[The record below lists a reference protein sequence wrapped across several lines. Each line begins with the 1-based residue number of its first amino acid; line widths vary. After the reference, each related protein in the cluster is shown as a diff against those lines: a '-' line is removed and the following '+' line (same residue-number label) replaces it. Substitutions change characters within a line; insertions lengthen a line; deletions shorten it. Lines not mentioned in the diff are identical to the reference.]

1 MSKLIKTNNNLN
13 LKSIDLDDPIQI
25 ENIKFLSDDKIDELR
40 ELKAYQRLLRL
51 TDCEDSSLALLKQNI
66 HSVFNIT
73 NMARSIFV
81 NDYSKYLHN
90 NKQKAGDI
98 YDKAVAKKSQILNTY
113 VAISQHKS
121 PFYSATRF
129 DNLSQATD
137 QNFNHIPSYEDLFG
151 EVDFCSCPHCRT
163 IFSPAAYFVDLMNM
177 QSKYILQKD
186 DDLSITKRRSDLETI
201 ELSCKNTNELVP
213 SISIVN
219 DVLINSIEESSKS
232 YKVLNDAVYPFNLP
246 FNKPLSDIN
255 IFLKNNDL
263 SLFKIWEGLNSKAFF
278 KINNNNVYLDIL
290 GITQKQWDIFTTDL
304 DSTEELSKYYG
315 YKTNNSNLM
324 NDLTPIDTFL
334 KRTQLTYPELNEL
347 LFENLSCTQI
357 ANGKIQKH
365 FFINQG
371 TKSLINQGTDQ
382 DATNILTTTIQKA
395 FCDNKSIDKE
405 ELVNLNETH
414 LSNINRFVRLA
425 KAIGFSFIELDWAL
439 RTIEF
444 IMKNKDVDR
453 AILEDYRLK
462 YLAWFKQ
469 IKQNNPKLSMEEI
482 CSIQGLIK
490 DYGDKDSKSLF
501 DRIFNNSNIPNP
513 PKWYSIDNKGDKQF
527 NQIWD
532 VPSLDSNKQDDST
545 NQQIQTA
552 LMASLKISEV
562 ELILIAKQML
572 KANGIKDNNNL
583 PLTLENLSIFYRFS
597 LLPKILKLS
606 IEEIFT
612 ALEFIGKS
620 DADNIIDN
628 IVKCNI
634 NLQDLLIWLQEFSS
648 WKEKLSLSTYEI
660 EYLLTGKSQNPK
672 IQNQVIDEEGFKN
685 LEEELKEDLQTT
697 LITKESLEDALGVYS
712 DYNQYTKEAQEY
724 IFDFLE
730 KGETELKNKIES
742 IFPQIY
748 YDSEVKEQRIGYLTK
763 VVTEHKEDTKE
774 IFIKNTKKAFAEAMS
789 SDYLLDTIIEKL
801 NQNNITHI
809 SNSFNE
815 IMGALVNNPKIQDS
829 FFEELLFCKSLKDD
843 KHSDIFTLLDTKL
856 QALLAPFLDANF
868 NIQQSVYQNFM
879 LDFLNIEQEIF
890 DQLLKNLNKKENQK
904 LSLEDLQKLQRYAVL
919 ISLFNLSPLDL
930 VNITSNPKSYSYTNN
945 TISIDFINSLYN
957 YKSLKIKFEDNQD
970 LFSSL
975 ISEKQKDKDKLIEQL
990 SSITQWNP
998 SELKFLINKLY
1009 ISLPISIDNIA
1020 LLNNWFTLSQK
1031 SNLDITSIYN
1041 LYDLSK
1047 SDIEYKKLEELSFC
1061 VWSGLL
1067 KVYESKP
1074 KELNNIKAS
1083 TEVITRDYLA
1093 PYVLANIGAKEQ
1105 FNINNLRDLS
1115 NYLLIDIEVGAEVE
1129 TSIIKS
1135 AISTV
1140 QLYLYRC
1147 LNNLEQGIDVLDNFE
1162 SWWEWIENYRVWE
1175 ANRKVFIF
1183 PENYI
1188 EPELRTD
1195 KTPLFSQLEIN
1206 LQQANL
1212 QNPANVESAVNS
1224 YLDGFSKV
1232 ANLSIDSSAG
1242 YDYTTYI
1249 NTGNIKDTH
1258 DEKVQ
1263 ESFKNFCFIGK
1274 TKEESFKYYY
1284 RMAKFIKQKEDYEP
1298 VEWGAWQEISIPL
1311 QAIGPVKP
1319 FFAFGKWF
1327 IFWLEQLQTGE
1338 DNKTPT
1344 HTIYCKC
1351 SYLNFNNEWVVPQTI
1366 KEIQSNKFYDIDK
1379 TSQKDNIDAWN
1390 QVYIS
1395 YMYSLNIMF
1404 FTYGVVK
1411 DNKAEYQ
1418 FTYGD
1423 EYLRDDLK
1431 DSVKYISKELP
1442 DTNYQIPYGNQEI
1455 VSKYSYWKK
1464 ELEDESF
1471 KDIENKSTLTWLKVD
1486 SNDEAFIKVRLF
1498 PSGGEYLSLKLFS
1511 SSDKK
1516 IKCEVYNKDNT
1527 LCIARGKSSD
1537 SFDLKKWNFLYLNT
1551 DNKIKFIPE
1560 NPIKQLKFKEDA
1572 LNNLNYNYHIYTNDT
1587 TTYIT
1592 SIISSVD
1599 IKDKKLSYNKK
1610 KVSSFYISKM
1620 QDRDIITNTHEVTI
1634 KTPINIVS
1642 EIGLFNFDTKLY
1654 AFWLSY
1660 ESFGMS
1666 TFNNSLYIGEIEN
1679 DENNNKIINNYK
1691 KVNNI
1696 SIEEEFSA
1704 TVNSILLPSIIV
1716 GKQKQNNTEVD
1727 KIYCAYASIGS
1738 YSNKDNYFGYIDLK
1752 DENSLTFNSISDLE
1766 QTTNSHNTAQPT
1778 LFKKDND
1785 IYILYLENQ
1794 QISSLKFKSYYYNK
1808 SSNKYELK
1816 DITNGDLKFDN
1827 NAQGVLISANVTNAN
1842 GDLYLNTLT
1851 NYSDQ
1856 NYGYSQRISFK
1867 NDKIINP
1874 EGKAF
1879 LEVNDDDFDSY
1890 LDLSLLSTLYLNDKI
1905 VSFYNIKEPK
1915 EETNCLDSY
1924 CPAIVNFFFPKM
1936 INNQDLKIEIFGKN
1950 ANFNQSKTYSIEYYS
1965 LSKNYYQEF
1974 LVYRNNRDDEHRTK
1988 VDNEGKIEEYYN
2000 NTKHFITQNYT
2011 NRVNNKLSEYF
2022 SDKTTINYN
2031 TIINEPAWQTFSK
2044 NGIEILATF
2053 DKDNKMVCYRLNTT
2067 ANNYLNEKLF
2077 LEGINGLL
2085 SLNSQYSK
2093 ELPFNI
2099 LNPEETKTP
2108 KKYWPMDSIDFHNSP
2123 MSKYYWEI
2131 FFYMP
2136 YLIAK
2141 SLQTAQQNSAAK
2153 AWYEYIFNPTIN
2165 LTNDDI
2171 FGDEYKN
2178 DKFWRFVGLRSSQNP
2193 TLKNELSK
2201 PWSEE
2206 IKDDTQN
2213 PIQLYA
2219 YHNDPFEPHLLAQA
2233 RPIAYQKNIVMNY
2246 IDNLMTWGDKLF
2258 REYTVESIVEASM
2271 HYITAYDLLGEEP
2284 KYLGECPLLK
2294 EENLNNFIEKFQN
2307 LQNIPE
2313 FLIQIE
2319 RTTPDPKLIFKG
2331 ADIPAT
2337 YIPNLYFNL
2346 PENEQLIQH
2355 WDRVQERLYNIRHGL
2370 NIEGVAQKLALF
2382 EPAINPAQLVA
2393 QIGSGGS
2400 LSSAKSF
2407 LNSSI
2412 PYYRFS
2418 SVLQLAKSTTGDVIQ
2433 FGKSLLSALEKKD
2446 AGKLNLLQNQHQLVL
2461 LEQTTGTKQA
2471 QIDSIEQTVHSLEYS
2486 LKGAQDRY
2494 EHYTKLIDKGLS
2506 TLEESEFLLSDAS
2519 ISTSAMGAGFKGAS
2533 IGGYGSPTVFG
2544 LSNGGMNIGRTIEMG
2559 GHIANTT
2566 AKILKENAAIVKTSA
2581 SQERREHEWKF
2592 QQKLAKNDKEKI
2604 TYEIESSKYKLQEA
2618 KEQIST
2624 HEKNIKQLQEVQ
2636 QILKSRFT
2644 NEQLYQWMVS
2654 RLSSLFFQTYQL
2666 ALDIS
2671 QQAQQAWNFEK
2682 GVERSFIK
2690 GNYWDGLYDGL
2701 LSGESLMLSL
2711 NQMENAYKQENKRRL
2726 EIQKSIALTQDN
2738 IDALKEQGEC
2748 MFSFSEETFDKDY
2761 PGMYNRQIKSI
2772 SVTIPNAVGPYEN
2785 IKATL
2790 TQLRNSTVLKPD
2802 IKAVKY
2808 LYNSEDEEGSN
2819 ENIRENVLVNQQIAI
2834 STGVKDSGLFYLN
2847 FNDERYLPF
2856 EGTGVVSTWGLVI
2869 NNDDILDNISEIII
2883 QINYTALQGSLAFEK
2898 EVRDFYIK

>member
-51 TDCEDSSLALLKQNI
+51 TDCEDSSLALLKQDI

-81 NDYSKYLHN
+81 NDYAKYLHD

-186 DDLSITKRRSDLETI
+186 KNLSITKRRSDLETI

-219 DVLINSIEESSKS
+219 NVLINSIDKKS
-232 YKVLNDAVYPFNLP
+232 QSFQVLDDAVYPFNLP

-278 KINNNNVYLDIL
+278 EIKDNHVYFDIL
-290 GITQKQWDIFTTDL
+290 GITKKQWDIFTTNL
-304 DSTEELSKYYG
+304 DSTKELSKYYG
-315 YKTNNSNLM
+315 YKTDNSNLM

-334 KRTQLTYPELNEL
+334 KITQLTYPELNEL

-357 ANGKIQKH
+357 ANGKIQEH

-371 TKSLINQGTDQ
+371 TKSLINQGTEQ

-395 FCDNKSIDKE
+395 FCDNKSINEE
-405 ELVNLNETH
+405 ELVNLNKTH
-414 LSNINRFVRLA
+414 LSNINRFIRLA
-425 KAIGFSFIELDWAL
+425 KAIGFSFIELDWVL
-439 RTIEF
+439 RTIGF
-444 IMKNKDVDR
+444 ITTGEDK
-453 AILEDYRLK
+453 AILDDDSLK

-469 IKQNNPKLSMEEI
+469 IKQNNPKLSIEEI
-482 CSIQGLIK
+482 CSIQGRIK

-513 PKWYSIDNKGDKQF
+513 PKWYTIDTKGDKHF

-572 KANGIKDNNNL
+572 KASGIKDNSNL

-612 ALEFIGKS
+612 ALEFSGKS
-620 DADNIIDN
+620 DVDN
-628 IVKCNI
+628 IVKHST
-634 NLQDLLIWLQEFSS
+634 NLQSLLIWLQEFSS
-648 WKEKLSLSTYEI
+648 WSKKLSLNTYEI

-697 LITKESLEDALGVYS
+697 LITKESLQDALGVYG
-712 DYNQYTKEAQEY
+712 DYNQYTQDAQEY
-724 IFDFLE
+724 IFDFLD
-730 KGETELKNKIES
+730 KDKTVLDSGIRS
-742 IFPQIY
+742 IFPQTY
-748 YDSEVKEQRIGYLTK
+748 YDNKIKEQRIAYLTK

-774 IFIKNTKKAFAEAMS
+774 VFIKNTKKAFAEAMS

-801 NQNNITHI
+801 NQNNITLI
-809 SNSFNE
+809 NNSSNE
-815 IMGALVNNPKIQDS
+815 IMGALVNNPKIQGN
-829 FFEELLFCKSLKDD
+829 FFEELLFCKNLKDY
-843 KHSDIFTLLDTKL
+843 KHLDVFTLLDTKL
-856 QALLAPFLDANF
+856 QALLAPFLDASF

-879 LDFLNIEQEIF
+879 LDFLNIKQEIF

-904 LSLEDLQKLQRYAVL
+904 LSLEDIQKLQRYAVL
-919 ISLFNLSPLDL
+919 INLFNLSPLDL
-930 VNITSNPKSYSYTNN
+930 VNIISNPKSYSYTNN
-945 TISIDFINSLYN
+945 TINIDFINSLYN
-957 YKSLKIKFEDNQD
+957 YKSLQIKFEDNQD

-998 SELKFLINKLY
+998 SELKFLIDKLY
-1009 ISLPISIDNIA
+1009 ISLPIPVDNLPKSLPISIDNIA

-1031 SNLDITSIYN
+1031 SNLDITSIYK
-1041 LYDLSK
+1041 LYDSSK

-1074 KELNNIKAS
+1074 KELNNIKAN

-1140 QLYLYRC
+1140 QLYVYRC

-1249 NTGNIKDTH
+1249 NTGNIKDDH

-1274 TKEESFKYYY
+1274 IKEESFKYYY

-1338 DNKTPT
+1338 DNKTPIY
-1344 HTIYCKC
+1344 TIYCKC

-1404 FTYGVVK
+1404 FTYGVK
-1411 DNKAEYQ
+1411 DDNKEAKYQ

-1431 DSVKYISKELP
+1431 DSVKYISKKSP

-1464 ELEDESF
+1464 ELEEKSF
-1471 KDIENKSTLTWLKVD
+1471 TNITDKSTLTWLKVD
-1486 SNDEAFIKVRLF
+1486 NTEPFIEINYNATK
-1498 PSGGEYLSLKLFS
+1498 ENLSLKLS
-1511 SSDKK
+1511 P
-1516 IKCEVYNKDNT
+1516 T
-1527 LCIARGKSSD
+1527 L
-1537 SFDLKKWNFLYLNT
+1537 
-1551 DNKIKFIPE
+1551 DNKIECKISYNKKDTTVEIKDKNFNLNGWNSLCF
-1560 NPIKQLKFKEDA
+1560 NPKNKIKIKVIDETTKKLLFKEKQL
-1572 LNNLNYNYHIYTNDT
+1572 NNVKYSYHRYTYNNK
-1587 TTYIT
+1587 TYIT
-1592 SIISSVD
+1592 SVVPSSGNED
-1599 IKDKKLSYNKK
+1599 
-1610 KVSSFYISKM
+1610 KVSSFYISEV
-1620 QDRDIITNTHEVTI
+1620 QNRDFISNSKEI
-1634 KTPINIVS
+1634 KIKVPINIAG
-1642 EIGLFNFDTKLY
+1642 EIGLFNFNKKLY
-1654 AFWLSY
+1654 AFWLSS
-1660 ESFGMS
+1660 EGSD
-1666 TFNNSLYIGEIEN
+1666 NLLYIGEVEN
-1679 DENNNKIINNYK
+1679 QEEIKEYK
-1691 KVNNI
+1691 KITGV
-1696 SIEEEFSA
+1696 SIGQSYKNL
-1704 TVNSILLPSIIV
+1704 TDSVLLPSIIV
-1716 GKQKQNNTEVD
+1716 VNDKQL
-1727 KIYCAYASIGS
+1727 YCAYSDNKGFFGTISLSDSSFNKIDS
-1738 YSNKDNYFGYIDLK
+1738 YNMNRS
-1752 DENSLTFNSISDLE
+1752 FN
-1766 QTTNSHNTAQPT
+1766 QPT
-1778 LFKKDND
+1778 LFEENNSIYIFYVSSVVQPSIND
-1785 IYILYLENQ
+1785 IQVMKYNLSTEEMDFFTFNNNFFDYSSYFCVQIAINKVDNNTYIGVTGVQKNDKHETIAKIGISQ
-1794 QISSLKFKSYYYNK
+1794 KIKFTEDQISSEGDPLLVENTTDLDLTFFSTLFLDK
-1808 SSNKYELK
+1808 K
-1816 DITNGDLKFDN
+1816 DIAFYNLKEKEMN
-1827 NAQGVLISANVTNAN
+1827 S
-1842 GDLYLNTLT
+1842 LNT
-1851 NYSDQ
+1851 YSPVAT
-1856 NYGYSQRISFK
+1856 K
-1867 NDKIINP
+1867 
-1874 EGKAF
+1874 
-1879 LEVNDDDFDSY
+1879 
-1890 LDLSLLSTLYLNDKI
+1890 LSLSI
-1905 VSFYNIKEPK
+1905 PI
-1915 EETNCLDSY
+1915 
-1924 CPAIVNFFFPKM
+1924 I
-1936 INNQDLKIEIFGKN
+1936 INNQNIVVNNIDNGIFNIKKDQE
-1950 ANFNQSKTYSIEYYS
+1950 AFISSYS
-1965 LSKNYYQEF
+1965 LKSNNYQEF
-1974 LVYRNNRDDEHRTK
+1974 LQYENSK
-1988 VDNEGKIEEYYN
+1988 VDEKKVEEYYN

-2011 NRVNNKLSEYF
+2011 NRVNNNLSEYF

-2053 DKDNKMVCYRLNTT
+2053 NKNNKMVCYRLNTT

-2099 LNPEETKTP
+2099 LDPKETETP
-2108 KKYWPMDSIDFHNSP
+2108 KKYWPMDTIDFHNSP

-2165 LTNDDI
+2165 LANDDI

-2294 EENLNNFIEKFQN
+2294 EENLNDFIEQFQD

-2319 RTTPDPKLIFKG
+2319 RKTPDPKLIFKG

-2407 LNSSI
+2407 LSSSI

-2471 QIDSIEQTVHSLEYS
+2471 QIDSIEQTLHSLEYS

-2494 EHYTKLIDKGLS
+2494 EHYTELIDKGLS
-2506 TLEESEFLLSDAS
+2506 KFEESEFLLSDAS
-2519 ISTSAMGAGFKGAS
+2519 ISTSTMGAGFKGAS
-2533 IGGYGSPTVFG
+2533 IGGYSSPNVFG
-2544 LSNGGMNIGRTIEMG
+2544 LANGGMNIGAAIKMG
-2559 GHIANTT
+2559 GLIADTT
-2566 AKILKENAAIVKTSA
+2566 AKVLKETAAIVKTTA
-2581 SQERREHEWKF
+2581 SQQRREHEWKF

-2618 KEQIST
+2618 KEQITT

-2726 EIQKSIALTQDN
+2726 EIQKSIVLTQDN

-2748 MFSFSEETFDKDY
+2748 MFSFSEEIFDKDY

-2772 SVTIPNAVGPYEN
+2772 SVTIPNAVGPYKN

-2869 NNDDILDNISEIII
+2869 NNDDKILDNISEIII

-2898 EVRDFYIK
+2898 EVRDFY